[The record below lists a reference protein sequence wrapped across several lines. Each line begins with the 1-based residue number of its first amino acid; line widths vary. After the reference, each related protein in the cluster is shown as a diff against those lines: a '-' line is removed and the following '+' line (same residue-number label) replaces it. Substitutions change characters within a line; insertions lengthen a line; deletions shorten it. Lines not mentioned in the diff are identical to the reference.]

1 MLEPACYSNI
11 YLRACSS
18 LLDARLFHTRCNTN
32 SYLSFQVEDKY
43 LIYDVSFEAVI
54 YCKMRFESYPLD
66 SHVCDFLLSS
76 WIYSED
82 VLNLT
87 MNSLT
92 FDAENQ
98 VSLLDYKPEVRDL
111 AKSKQRKYYVDTYWR
126 IAGFEIVL
134 RRNVHKYIANY
145 YIPSGFLVV
154 VSWVC
159 LSICI

>member
-1 MLEPACYSNI
+1 MSK
-11 YLRACSS
+11 LRSFYA
-18 LLDARLFHTRCNTN
+18 
-32 SYLSFQVEDKY
+32 SYIDICLSFQVEDKY

-87 MNSLT
+87 IQRQD
-92 FDAENQ
+92 FDAEHQ

-111 AKSKQRKYYVDTYWR
+111 STSKQRKFYDIGYWSV
-126 IAGFEIVL
+126 AGFEIVL
-134 RRNVHKYIANY
+134 RRNIRKYIANY
-145 YIPSGFLVV
+145 YIPSGFLVL
-154 VSWVC
+154 VSWV
-159 LSICI
+159 IYHGNQRPYMN

>member
-1 MLEPACYSNI
+1 
-11 YLRACSS
+11 
-18 LLDARLFHTRCNTN
+18 
-32 SYLSFQVEDKY
+32 
-43 LIYDVSFEAVI
+43 
-54 YCKMRFESYPLD
+54 MRFESYPLD
-66 SHVCDFLLSS
+66 SHVCDFLISS

-134 RRNVHKYIANY
+134 HRNVHKYIANY
-145 YIPSGFLVV
+145 YIPTGFLVL
-154 VSWVC
+154 VSWVEGFGSTC
-159 LSICI
+159 TGGSTCKFFNILEFSIQTIQHTTIQHTSN

>member
-1 MLEPACYSNI
+1 
-11 YLRACSS
+11 
-18 LLDARLFHTRCNTN
+18 
-32 SYLSFQVEDKY
+32 
-43 LIYDVSFEAVI
+43 
-54 YCKMRFESYPLD
+54 MRFESYPLD

-87 MNSLT
+87 MSSLA

-111 AKSKQRKYYVDTYWR
+111 AKSKQRKHYVDTYWR

-134 RRNVHKYIANY
+134 HRNVQKYIANY
-145 YIPSGFLVV
+145 YIPSGFLVL

-159 LSICI
+159 FLKNTDIKTKILPFIS